1 MDRGDWWATV
11 HGVAKLAMNTLAKQ
25 DLYWLCVCRGMI
37 AGSEGGCY
45 SFTSIQLNMCSEK
58 LATE

>member
-11 HGVAKLAMNTLAKQ
+11 HGVAKLAMNTVAKQ

-37 AGSEGGCY
+37 AGSEGGEVP
-45 SFTSIQLNMCSEK
+45 SNHVD
-58 LATE
+58 